1 MMRRTIVTVNG
12 ATAENGDITGMDV
25 IVVSNAPFK
34 IPMHEKANPIMAS
47 REYLRARTKLIK
59 SNSWEASK
67 TNNQQV
73 LGREIRN
80 IVLQCYSDREYNAQF
95 SWHGKCSVK
104 FFCVRKIRDKSQKKL

>member
-80 IVLQCYSDREYNAQF
+80 IIAEGTVTPGGAYRRFYWYYSNGDLF
-95 SWHGKCSVK
+95 FGKHHN
-104 FFCVRKIRDKSQKKL
+104 LH